1 MYKYDRKRILFVVLP
16 YLALELILFTNPFT
30 NSYFSLDGNFVST
43 RGYGL
48 YIAYLVSFIYILN
61 SAFVLIKYWTY
72 VNKIKIF
79 AVSSPPL
86 GGIRDIRE
94 TLEKIKQTASEE
106 DPHPSGQLNLRT
118 ILGGDL
124 LTTEVVRSQIWL
136 FVLIVA
142 FSIVYVAFRYQCQQ
156 DMIAIDKLEQR
167 LTDAKYKAL
176 SSSST
181 LTEKCRESHVL
192 EILKQNQDSL
202 LHQADQPPYI
212 IEVPE

>member
-1 MYKYDRKRILFVVLP
+1 MAEDKKQDEVPLVIEEP
-16 YLALELILFTNPFT
+16 QTEEQ
-30 NSYFSLDGNFVST
+30 VSEAEEEGKAKEST
-43 RGYGL
+43 L
-48 YIAYLVSFIYILN
+48 KETIQM
-61 SAFVLIKYWTY
+61 IKE
-72 VNKIKIF
+72 
-79 AVSSPPL
+79 S
-86 GGIRDIRE
+86 
-94 TLEKIKQTASEE
+94 ASEE
-106 DPHPSGQLNLRT
+106 DPKPSGQLNLRT

-156 DMIAIDKLEQR
+156 DMIAIDKLEHK

>member
-1 MYKYDRKRILFVVLP
+1 MTEEDNIREIT
-16 YLALELILFTNPFT
+16 LE
-30 NSYFSLDGNFVST
+30 VSDQQEKPE
-43 RGYGL
+43 
-48 YIAYLVSFIYILN
+48 AEEVPE
-61 SAFVLIKYWTY
+61 K
-72 VNKIKIF
+72 KIK
-79 AVSSPPL
+79 
-86 GGIRDIRE
+86 E
-94 TLEKIKQTASEE
+94 TIQKIKASASEE
-106 DPHPSGQLNLRT
+106 DPRPSSQLNLRT

-124 LTTEVVRSQIWL
+124 LTTEFVRSQIWL
-136 FVLIVA
+136 FVLIVC

-156 DMIAIDKLEQR
+156 DMIAIDKLEKE
-167 LTDAKYKAL
+167 LKDAKYKAL